1 MLEKIKV
8 FLVDDHTLFRAGV
21 KMLLQMESDI
31 VISGETGEART
42 AKDLALQLRP
52 DVVVLDISMPDYD
65 GLAVAQDLMETDPRI
80 KILIVSQHENRE
92 YVLRATK
99 LGVAGYLVKS
109 AAADELVTAIRTV
122 AGGGK
127 YLDATVT
134 KILMDAWQGAEKEAV
149 QLSER
154 ECQVLTLTA
163 EGKTMREISE
173 QLHISIKTVEF
184 HRSRISEKLG
194 IRGRVEL
201 TRYAINHGL
210 VKP

>member
-1 MLEKIKV
+1 MEQIKV
-8 FLVDDHTLFRAGV
+8 LLVDDHTLFRAGV

-31 VISGETGEART
+31 VIIGETGEAR
-42 AKDLALQLRP
+42 AAVELVMHLQP

-65 GLAVAQDLMETDPRI
+65 GLAVAQDLAEKTPRV
-80 KILIVSQHENRE
+80 KILVVSQHENRE

-99 LGVAGYLVKS
+99 LGVSGYLVKS

-122 AGGGK
+122 AKGGK
-127 YLDATVT
+127 YLDASVT
-134 KILMDAWQGAEKEAV
+134 KILMDAWQGAEQGEV

-154 ECQVLTLTA
+154 ERQVLILTA

-173 QLHISIKTVEF
+173 LLHISAKTVDF
-184 HRSRISEKLG
+184 HRNRISEKLG

-201 TRYAINHGL
+201 TRYAINQGL
-210 VKP
+210 IRP

>member
-1 MLEKIKV
+1 MEKIKV

-21 KMLLQMESDI
+21 RMLLQMETDI
-31 VISGETGEART
+31 VIIGETGEART
-42 AKDLALQLRP
+42 AKNLAIQLQP

-65 GLAVAQDLMETDPRI
+65 GLAVAQDLLAADPRI
-80 KILIVSQHENRE
+80 KILVVSQHENRE

-122 AGGGK
+122 ANGGK
-127 YLDATVT
+127 YLDASVT
-134 KILMDAWQGAEKEAV
+134 KVLMDAWQEGEEPEA
-149 QLSER
+149 LLTGRER
-154 ECQVLTLTA
+154 EILVLTA
-163 EGKTMREISE
+163 EGKTMREIGE
-173 QLHISIKTVEF
+173 LLHISTKTVDF